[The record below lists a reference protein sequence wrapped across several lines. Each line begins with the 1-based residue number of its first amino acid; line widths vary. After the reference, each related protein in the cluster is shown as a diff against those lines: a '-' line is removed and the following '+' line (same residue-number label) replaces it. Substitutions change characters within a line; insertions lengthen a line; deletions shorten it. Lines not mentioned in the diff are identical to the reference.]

1 MEIVDITEQNWKRAF
16 ARARVL
22 KPFCQSFKIWT
33 SHLGWG
39 IAYRVNSTSTVGVDY
54 LVDFKQIGT
63 QLFITCNCLAGQNDH
78 PCVHAARVL
87 LFDVDLKEYVAKLRK
102 GEPIVSVSFN

>member
-1 MEIVDITEQNWKRAF
+1 MEIVDITSQNWKRAF

-22 KPFCQSFKIWT
+22 KPFCQTSAGWT

-39 IAYRVNSTSTVGVDY
+39 VTYTVNSISVEKVKY
-54 LVDFKQIGT
+54 IVDFKQIGT

-87 LFDVDLKEYVAKLRK
+87 SYDYNLNQYMQKLRK
-102 GEPIVSVSFN
+102 GEPIAAV